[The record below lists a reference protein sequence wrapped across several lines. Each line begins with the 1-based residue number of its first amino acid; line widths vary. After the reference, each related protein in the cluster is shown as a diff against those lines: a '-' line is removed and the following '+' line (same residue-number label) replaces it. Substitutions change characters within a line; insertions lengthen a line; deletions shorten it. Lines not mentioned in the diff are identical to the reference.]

1 MKSLE
6 ARKADRAKRQEQAE
20 ADKETA
26 NEILRNGTGSQTDDG
41 EGGEE
46 GYDSW
51 TVAELKSEL
60 DSREI
65 EYASS
70 DKKADLIKLLNDND
84 SQG

>member
-20 ADKETA
+20 ADKENA
-26 NEILRNGTGSQTDDG
+26 NEILRSGTGARTDDG
-41 EGGEE
+41 EGGED

-51 TVAELKSEL
+51 TVAELKEEL

>member
-1 MKSLE
+1 MKSLKE
-6 ARKADRAKRQEQAE
+6 RLADREERAAQAE

-26 NEILRNGTGSQTDDG
+26 GEILRAGTGTRTDDG